1 MTGAETDQLSHMTT
15 ADRAICI
22 RLPVSCLLRGIIWQ
36 SDKQRDRQTDKQS
49 VGYSQS
55 SHCQSHYHSV
65 PVSGP
70 TAKGQYLSRQSPSLP
85 NIEQHAV
92 AVCPP
97 SDFWTHSLF
106 FFSFLLLLLSVACC
120 ICFKRASCLQNLNE
134 RCFRNTLECKTL
146 EIPADLMTNVLQHW
160 CTAIFGETF
169 PIHKWRLLCFSFERT
184 WGGTKVPSKSMFKM
198 WGRKEGTTRWRVY
211 KLDIK
216 REKKRRC

>member
-1 MTGAETDQLSHMTT
+1 MFHLQQKRLEYQLTSVETDQLSHMTT

-70 TAKGQYLSRQSPSLP
+70 AAKGQYLSRQSPSLP

-97 SDFWTHSLF
+97 SDFWTHSLC
-106 FFSFLLLLLSVACC
+106 FSSPSFSCC
-120 ICFKRASCLQNLNE
+120 WAFYVICFKHTSFLDLIKWNPAR
-134 RCFRNTLECKTL
+134 KI
-146 EIPADLMTNVLQHW
+146 EINV
-160 CTAIFGETF
+160 AFAA
-169 PIHKWRLLCFSFERT
+169 
-184 WGGTKVPSKSMFKM
+184 
-198 WGRKEGTTRWRVY
+198 
-211 KLDIK
+211 
-216 REKKRRC
+216 